1 MKEGG
6 FNVDKQALDA
16 AHAEYGFLSGSST
29 HADRLATIK
38 DVHERYNVLVDPHT
52 ADGIK
57 VARAVKDEYGVDTP
71 IVCLETALPVKFAE
85 TISEAIGS
93 EPEVPERFAGILE
106 AERHVTDLPNDAAAV
121 KDYITQYIKSTEV

>member
-1 MKEGG
+1 M
-6 FNVDKQALDA
+6 
-16 AHAEYGFLSGSST
+16 
-29 HADRLATIK
+29 
-38 DVHERYNVLVDPHT
+38 LVDPHT

-85 TISEAIGS
+85 TIVEAIGS